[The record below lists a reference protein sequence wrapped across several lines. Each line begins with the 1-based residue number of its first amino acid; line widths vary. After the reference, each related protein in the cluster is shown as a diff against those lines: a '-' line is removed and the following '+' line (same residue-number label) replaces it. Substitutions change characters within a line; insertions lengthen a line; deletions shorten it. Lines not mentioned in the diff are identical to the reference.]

1 MNIKTIPVGILQTN
15 CYILTK
21 NNQTL
26 IIDPGDEPEKLKNEI
41 NTKVIGI
48 LVTHYHFDHVGALE
62 QIKEIYHC
70 PVYDISNLYE
80 GINHIGPFKFKVI
93 KTPGHTSDLVSYLFE
108 NNLFCGDFIFKGSI
122 GRCDLPSGNFQEMQ
136 KSIAQIIKYDQDI
149 IIYPG
154 HGSKTILKEE
164 INNLISYL

>member
-1 MNIKTIPVGILQTN
+1 M
-15 CYILTK
+15 
-21 NNQTL
+21 
-26 IIDPGDEPEKLKNEI
+26 
-41 NTKVIGI
+41 
-48 LVTHYHFDHVGALE
+48 
-62 QIKEIYHC
+62 
-70 PVYDISNLYE
+70 
-80 GINHIGPFKFKVI
+80 
-93 KTPGHTSDLVSYLFE
+93 VSYLFE

-154 HGSKTILKEE
+154 HGSKTTLKEE